1 MHTLPPLPTHL
12 IIPGADQPCLLPSP
26 PPPTQELAQLEY
38 ACLAY
43 PPSLQAAAALLLAQM
58 AHRTPTDAAPALASL
73 LQLHPCQLDVCGQA
87 LVRLHVA
94 AAAAVGEP
102 SSEPMLAV
110 RTKYESGKMGGVGR
124 VDPAAAYA
132 MPDLPSKE

>member
-1 MHTLPPLPTHL
+1 
-12 IIPGADQPCLLPSP
+12 
-26 PPPTQELAQLEY
+26 
-38 ACLAY
+38 
-43 PPSLQAAAALLLAQM
+43 M

-73 LQLHPCQLDVCGQA
+73 LQLQPCQLDACGQA

-110 RTKYESGKMGGVGR
+110 RTKYESGRMGGVGR
-124 VDPAAAYA
+124 VDPVVAYGMA
-132 MPDLPSKE
+132 DLHSRE